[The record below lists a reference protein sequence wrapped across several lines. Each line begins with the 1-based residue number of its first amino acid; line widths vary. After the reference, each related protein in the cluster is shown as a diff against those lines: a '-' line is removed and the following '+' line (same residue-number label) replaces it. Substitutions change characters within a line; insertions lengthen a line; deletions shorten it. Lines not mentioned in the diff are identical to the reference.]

1 MEYAGLDLF
10 ISLLLKYPEFNAVKY
25 DTSRG
30 LLRIDV
36 ALQGEVTVIRRDEF
50 IHKAETSL
58 SLYHH
63 LSKVQPE
70 HLLFDFQEQMRS
82 KLTLLQYH
90 RDMASL
96 QEGEIEVF
104 AGILQHT
111 FAGQIIKDTG
121 KIILEEDF
129 KKQVKRNL
137 MQKIKRN
144 NARVHDFVAY
154 REDGRVF
161 VFNK

>member
-25 DTSRG
+25 DTSHG

-36 ALQGEVTVIRRDEF
+36 ALQGEVTFGRQEEF
-50 IHKAETSL
+50 IHKAETCIA
-58 SLYHH
+58 LYHH
-63 LSKVQPE
+63 LRGIQPE
-70 HLLFDFQEQMRS
+70 HLLLDFQKPIRS

-96 QEGEIEVF
+96 HEGEMEVF
-104 AGILQHT
+104 SGILQQT
-111 FAGQIIKDTG
+111 FAGQLIKDSG
-121 KIILEEDF
+121 RVILEEDF
-129 KKQVKRNL
+129 KKQVKKNL
-137 MQKIKRN
+137 IQKINRN
-144 NARVHDFVAY
+144 NDNVHDFVAY
-154 REDGRVF
+154 REDGRVL